1 MDVTATDYFLIELV
15 TFVVTSL
22 TFFILGLYEDDY
34 LRSQICYI
42 ITVMFSY
49 TTSVLLLTTGEA
61 FSLVASLGFLFFG
74 SLSFLFI
81 VVRLWEAYAPR
92 FKERGRSTE

>member
-22 TFFILGLYEDDY
+22 TFFILGMYEDEY
-34 LRSQICYI
+34 WRSQIFYI
-42 ITVMFSY
+42 ITTMFSY

-61 FSLVASLGFLFFG
+61 YAIVASLGFLFFG

-81 VVRLWEAYAPR
+81 VIRLWEAYAPR
-92 FKERGRSTE
+92 FRERGRATE

>member
-1 MDVTATDYFLIELV
+1 MATDYFLIELA

-34 LRSQICYI
+34 WRSQICYVTATI
-42 ITVMFSY
+42 FSY
-49 TTSVLLLTTGEA
+49 TTSALVLATQEA
-61 FSLVASLGFLFFG
+61 FAVVASLGFLFFG

-92 FKERGRSTE
+92 FKERGRSD